1 MKKLSLLF
9 IFLFALVLL
18 PNNVSAALDCK
29 AMNGFPTVCKGESK
43 CTYNSATSEC
53 KNKVAATTPAA
64 TTPAATTPA
73 ATGGTSAET
82 SGTGLGSAMGKLQNT
97 VSGSG
102 LEADL
107 ETTLG
112 AIIKGALSLVG
123 TVFLILTVYAGIL
136 WMTARGDDAQI
147 EKSTKIIRASV
158 IGLFITL
165 SAYAITYYITE
176 RLTQAT

>member
-1 MKKLSLLF
+1 MKKLSILF
-9 IFLFALVLL
+9 IFLFILVLL
-18 PNNVSAALDCK
+18 PSGTLAASCSDYKSMGTCGNVTGCKWTTTGVTKCIGTPTAVKPAASSAA
-29 AMNGFPTVCKGESK
+29 GTSGES
-43 CTYNSATSEC
+43 
-53 KNKVAATTPAA
+53 
-64 TTPAATTPA
+64 
-73 ATGGTSAET
+73 
-82 SGTGLGSAMGKLQNT
+82 SGTGLGSALGKLKAT
-97 VSGSG
+97 TDGSG
-102 LEADL
+102 LSANL

-136 WMTARGDDAQI
+136 WMTARGDDAQV

-165 SAYAITYYITE
+165 SAYAITYYITQ